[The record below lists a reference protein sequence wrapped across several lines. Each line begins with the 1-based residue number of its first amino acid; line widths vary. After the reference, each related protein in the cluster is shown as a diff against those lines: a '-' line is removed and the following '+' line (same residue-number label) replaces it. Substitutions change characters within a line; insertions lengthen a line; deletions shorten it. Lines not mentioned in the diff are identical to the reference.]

1 MPQVVYNTLSG
12 NKEKFVPLTEGEVKL
27 YLCGP
32 TVYDYLHIGN
42 FRGAITFNLVRN
54 WLEHNG
60 NKVTFVYN
68 YTDVD
73 DKIIKKA
80 NEEGVDTSVITER

>member
-1 MPQVVYNTLSG
+1 MAQVIYNTLSG
-12 NKEKFVPLTEGEVKL
+12 KKEKFIPLTDNEVKM

-32 TVYDYLHIGN
+32 TVYDFLHIGN
-42 FRGAITFNLVRN
+42 FRGAITFNLIRN
-54 WLEHNG
+54 WFEYCG

-73 DKIIKKA
+73 DKII
-80 NEEGVDTSVITER
+80 